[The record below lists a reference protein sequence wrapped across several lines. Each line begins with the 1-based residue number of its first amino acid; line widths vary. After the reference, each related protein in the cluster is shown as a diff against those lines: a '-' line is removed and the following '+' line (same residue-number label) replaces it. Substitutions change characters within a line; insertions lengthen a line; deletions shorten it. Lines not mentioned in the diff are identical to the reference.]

1 MLPEDK
7 EHLDNI
13 KNLIKEKFGN
23 LMISLYFY
31 GSRTTCNKVDADF
44 DILLI
49 TREKV
54 DWKTEFELSR
64 LIINYGIFNDL
75 VIDLQILSS
84 SEFESGINFHPYL
97 INVKRTGV
105 LC

>member
-1 MLPEDK
+1 MLSDDK
-7 EHLDNI
+7 KHLDNI
-13 KNLIKEKFGN
+13 KNLIKKKYGD
-23 LMISLYFY
+23 LILSLYFY
-31 GSRTTCNKVDADF
+31 GSRATSNKVDADF

-49 TREKV
+49 TDNKI
-54 DWKTEFELSR
+54 DWKTEYELSR

-84 SEFESGINFHPYL
+84 SEFERGINYHPYL